1 MSNFL
6 WKWSDAFNGKKKKKK
21 RNVAEIKCFPAWMEK
36 QDF

>member
-6 WKWSDAFNGKKKKKK
+6 WKWSDAFNGKKKKK